1 VCLDYRVLRI
11 GLMPANNIRQFHMPT
26 PPEDDNPKEQQLHA
40 AFNQFNRH
48 VTNTNNELVRIRRE
62 NRDDNNVLHNAF
74 ERSARRKEQL
84 DLTLNSEL
92 SNQYAELRSE
102 LSQGFDAMEGRLDKL
117 ESLLLLETDKD
128 DFI

>member
-1 VCLDYRVLRI
+1 
-11 GLMPANNIRQFHMPT
+11 MPANNIRQFHMPT
-26 PPEDDNPKEQQLHA
+26 PPEDDNPTEQQLQA

-48 VTNTNNELVRIRRE
+48 ICNTNNELARIRRE
-62 NRDDNNVLHNAF
+62 QKEAINVLHNAF

-84 DLTLNSEL
+84 DLTLTSDL

-117 ESLLLLETDKD
+117 ESLLLLETGKD

>member
-1 VCLDYRVLRI
+1 
-11 GLMPANNIRQFHMPT
+11 MAANNIRQFHLPT

-48 VTNTNNELVRIRRE
+48 ITNTNNELVRIRRE

-84 DLTLNSEL
+84 DLTLNTEL
-92 SNQYAELRSE
+92 GNQYSDLRTE
-102 LSQGFDAMEGRLDKL
+102 VSQGFDALEGRLDKL
-117 ESLLLLETDKD
+117 ESLLLLESEKD
-128 DFI
+128 DQIF